1 MVFKKGK
8 ANFMYGKNVDNIG
21 VKNPRYIDGRSLIKK
36 YCLDCGK
43 PISDYRRTRC
53 QSCAI
58 KYYWKLH
65 KHPCIGKIVSKKTR
79 KAIGKANFKQ
89 GLPKCIDC
97 GKQLKDYRNKRCRSC
112 SSKQLHIKGLC
123 NYGRRPNKPEKF
135 LNKILSKVC
144 PKQYKYVGN
153 GRFTVEVFNPDFINC
168 NGQKKIIEM
177 YGDYWH
183 NTKSGIKRN
192 KRRLKTYKKYGYK
205 TLIVWEHE
213 LKNSD
218 KLINK
223 LKDFNCE

>member
-8 ANFMYGKNVDNIG
+8 DNIMYGKHVDNSG
-21 VKNPRYIDGRSLIKK
+21 DKNPRYIDGRSLIKK

-65 KHPCIGKIVSKKTR
+65 KHPCIGR
-79 KAIGKANFKQ
+79 KASLKTIEAIRKANFKH
-89 GLPKCIDC
+89 GLPKCVDC
-97 GKQLKDYRNKRCRSC
+97 GKQLKDYRNKRCRPC

-123 NYGRRPNKPEKF
+123 NYGRRPNKPETC
-135 LNKILSKVC
+135 LDKILNDFF

-153 GRFTVEVFNPDFINC
+153 GRFTIDTFNPDFINV

-183 NTKSGIKRN
+183 KTKSGLFRN
-192 KRRLKTYKKYGYK
+192 KRRLRVYKKYGYK

-213 LKNSD
+213 LKNLN
-218 KLINK
+218 KLVTK
-223 LKDFNCE
+223 LKDFNCD